1 MPLRTA
7 EGTFSSSD
15 NANNTLMVWNPA
27 TIHELTTTVEQ
38 IVLPNESTLSPDDGP
53 AVRGRNA
60 AFNISVT
67 IVRET
72 INETLYTH

>member
-15 NANNTLMVWNPA
+15 NANDTLMVRNPA
-27 TIHELTTTVEQ
+27 TIHELTTTVGQ
-38 IVLPNESTLSPDDGP
+38 IVLLSKSTLSPDDGP
-53 AVRGRNA
+53 AVRGRNV
-60 AFNISVT
+60 AFNI
-67 IVRET
+67 VRQT

>member
-15 NANNTLMVWNPA
+15 NANNTLMVQNPA

-38 IVLPNESTLSPDDGP
+38 IVLLSKSTLSPDEDLQY
-53 AVRGRNA
+53 AVEKSRLRA
-60 AFNISVT
+60 KKWVNIEAMS
-67 IVRET
+67 
-72 INETLYTH
+72 